1 MSFNKPVLEATPQKL
16 DLKNWDEF
24 LVGTFKKD
32 DNAIEDSMSNTMAR
46 FERLTPNIK
55 KSSKLLMLSG
65 GHTFLPV
72 YVATKYKC
80 KITVMCRD
88 EASVQLMN
96 KTAKQY
102 EVEDTLVAEKR
113 DFNLTQFD
121 YDQFDMAWSVNS
133 IYGEDELMPVLR
145 EIRRILQP
153 QGRLVMCELTSDDL
167 AVQEEMGILST
178 KNMERI
184 ANKADLE
191 KVYLKDFIKESG
203 QHYEHLTTALKGK
216 KAELAKI
223 DKLASLVADDKLVWT
238 FMQFQKRN
246 A

>member
-1 MSFNKPVLEATPQKL
+1 
-16 DLKNWDEF
+16 
-24 LVGTFKKD
+24 
-32 DNAIEDSMSNTMAR
+32 
-46 FERLTPNIK
+46 
-55 KSSKLLMLSG
+55 
-65 GHTFLPV
+65 
-72 YVATKYKC
+72 
-80 KITVMCRD
+80 
-88 EASVQLMN
+88 
-96 KTAKQY
+96 
-102 EVEDTLVAEKR
+102 
-113 DFNLTQFD
+113 
-121 YDQFDMAWSVNS
+121 
-133 IYGEDELMPVLR
+133 
-145 EIRRILQP
+145 
-153 QGRLVMCELTSDDL
+153 MCELTSDDL

-223 DKLASLVADDKLVWT
+223 DKLASLVAADKLVWT